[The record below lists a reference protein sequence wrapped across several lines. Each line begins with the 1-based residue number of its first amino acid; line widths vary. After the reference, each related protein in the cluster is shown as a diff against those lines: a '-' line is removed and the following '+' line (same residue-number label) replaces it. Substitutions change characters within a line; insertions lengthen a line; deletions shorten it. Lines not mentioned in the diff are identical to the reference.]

1 MILVD
6 STIASFV
13 MYWRPPLIYVKESFI
28 GIAECQILGSCY
40 SGHCQYEME
49 PLSVGISIDVSP
61 EKVPTMSITLLHKPS
76 DQDEIKEI

>member
-13 MYWRPPLIYVKESFI
+13 MYWRPPLIYVKET
-28 GIAECQILGSCY
+28 
-40 SGHCQYEME
+40 GHWQYKME